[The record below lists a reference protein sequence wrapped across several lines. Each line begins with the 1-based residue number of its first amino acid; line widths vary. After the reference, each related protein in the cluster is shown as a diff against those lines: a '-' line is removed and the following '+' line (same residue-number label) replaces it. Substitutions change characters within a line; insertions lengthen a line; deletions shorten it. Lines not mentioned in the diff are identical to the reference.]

1 VDLTCYKVVVL
12 KDKDCTHNF
21 IDIVTKNSS
30 TGKYLKISENFTP
43 EKSDY
48 SYNIYEVEAGLVIIF
63 IEKKKKWMAMVDHCS
78 TNPPLSDLI

>member
-1 VDLTCYKVVVL
+1 VVVL

-48 SYNIYEVEAGLVIIF
+48 S
-63 IEKKKKWMAMVDHCS
+63 
-78 TNPPLSDLI
+78 

>member
-43 EKSDY
+43 EKSEY

-63 IEKKKKWMAMVDHCS
+63 IEKKKKIDG
-78 TNPPLSDLI
+78 NGRPL